1 MFGRHRRIVLG
12 KHSGMAS
19 VAGALQELGL
29 AADKHQTRL
38 VLVHI
43 QERSMQA
50 KRAVSTEE
58 LLEFY
63 AQVSGAA

>member
-1 MFGRHRRIVLG
+1 
-12 KHSGMAS
+12 MAS